1 MARVGSLLG
10 DWTVARPHVQ
20 FRRVSRYV
28 GSSVKRVLDFVL
40 ALLLL
45 GLLGPLMIAIAV
57 AIKITSPGPVFFRQ
71 KRYGAR
77 QRPFMIFKFRSMHFN
92 AKPEHVVKQC
102 TQADCRVT
110 PLGRILRK
118 TSLDE
123 LPQLLNVLR
132 GEMSLVGPRPHAI
145 SHDEHFMNRI
155 PRYTRRFSVR
165 PGMTGLAQVCGA
177 RGETRTDMDMKRR
190 IDFDVHYI
198 ENASLLMDFR
208 ILLATARE
216 VMSSSHAY

>member
-1 MARVGSLLG
+1 MARVGLLRS
-10 DWTVARPHVQ
+10 DWAVGRSAVQ
-20 FRRVSRYV
+20 FRRVSFYV
-28 GSSVKRVLDFVL
+28 GSSAKRLLDFVL

-45 GLLGPLMIAIAV
+45 VLLGPLMIAIAL

-77 QRPFMIFKFRSMHFN
+77 QRPFMIFKFRSMHFT
-92 AKPEHVVKQC
+92 AAPEGVVKQC

-145 SHDEHFMNRI
+145 SHDEYFMNRI
-155 PRYTRRFSVR
+155 PRYARRFSVR
-165 PGMTGLAQVCGA
+165 PGMTGLAQVSGA

-190 IDFDVHYI
+190 IDLDVHYV
-198 ENASLLMDFR
+198 ENASLVMDIR
-208 ILLATARE
+208 ILIATVRE
-216 VMSSSHAY
+216 VTSSPHAY

>member
-10 DWTVARPHVQ
+10 DWAAGEPHAQ
-20 FRRVSRYV
+20 FRRVSFYV
-28 GSSVKRVLDFVL
+28 GSSVKRMLDLVL

-45 GLLGPLMIAIAV
+45 ILLSPLMMAIAL
-57 AIKITSPGPVFFRQ
+57 AIKISSPGPVFFRQ

-77 QRPFMIFKFRSMHFN
+77 QRPFMIYKFRSMHFSE
-92 AKPEHVVKQC
+92 KPEGMVKQC

-110 PLGRILRK
+110 PLGRVLRK

-132 GEMSLVGPRPHAI
+132 GEMSLIGPRPHAI
-145 SHDEHFMNRI
+145 SHDEYFISRI
-155 PRYTRRFSVR
+155 PRYARRFSVR

-177 RGETRTDMDMKRR
+177 RGETRTDLDMKRR
-190 IDFDVHYI
+190 IDFDVYYI

-208 ILLATARE
+208 ILLATVRE
-216 VMSSSHAY
+216 VASSAHAY